1 MIEDTLIMI
10 PFDEALSRAISMVQ
24 PLESEA
30 VAVSDACGRVV
41 VEPVYA
47 QIDAPRVDIAAMDGY
62 AVRLDEAR
70 TDQAL
75 KVVGEAFAG
84 TPFTAALGEGQAVRI
99 FTGAHVP
106 AGADCIVM
114 QEYAQ
119 RSGDTVTFE
128 KGFGPARHIR
138 KRGGDFAAGALM
150 IERGTRLSPAA
161 MIALAGADKADA
173 VVARQPRVAI
183 IVTGDELV
191 APGSAAAIANRQP
204 DSASYGVAALAER
217 YGATIVQIFR
227 AEDDLATLEEIATQA
242 LSLADC
248 VIVIGGASV
257 GERDFAK
264 PMFAGAELELA
275 FSKVAIKPGKPVWFG
290 TAGGRCVLGLP
301 GNPGSAL
308 VTARLFAAP
317 LLTALQGG
325 DAWAEIQTVPLPLEV
340 PLEPGG
346 SREIFVRARLGKDG
360 LKPVANQESGA
371 QAPLAQSSWLI
382 RRAAHAP
389 AQVAGAMVRAIP
401 L

>member
-1 MIEDTLIMI
+1 MEG
-10 PFDEALSRAISMVQ
+10 
-24 PLESEA
+24 EA

>member
-1 MIEDTLIMI
+1 MIEDTRIMI

-150 IERGTRLSPAA
+150 IERGTRLSPAD

>member
-1 MIEDTLIMI
+1 MIEDTRIMI

-346 SREIFVRARLGKDG
+346 SREIFVRARLGMD
-360 LKPVANQESGA
+360 
-371 QAPLAQSSWLI
+371 
-382 RRAAHAP
+382 
-389 AQVAGAMVRAIP
+389 
-401 L
+401 

>member
-1 MIEDTLIMI
+1 MIEDTRIMI

-204 DSASYGVAALAER
+204 DSARYGVAALAER

>member
-1 MIEDTLIMI
+1 
-10 PFDEALSRAISMVQ
+10 MVQ

>member
-1 MIEDTLIMI
+1 MIEDTRIMI

-275 FSKVAIKPGKPVWFG
+275 FSKVAFKPGKPVWFG

>member
-1 MIEDTLIMI
+1 VIEDTRIMI

>member
-1 MIEDTLIMI
+1 
-10 PFDEALSRAISMVQ
+10 MVQ

-360 LKPVANQESGA
+360 LKPGANQESGA

>member
-1 MIEDTLIMI
+1 MC
-10 PFDEALSRAISMVQ
+10 S
-24 PLESEA
+24 
-30 VAVSDACGRVV
+30 SD
-41 VEPVYA
+41 
-47 QIDAPRVDIAAMDGY
+47 
-62 AVRLDEAR
+62 
-70 TDQAL
+70 
-75 KVVGEAFAG
+75 
-84 TPFTAALGEGQAVRI
+84 
-99 FTGAHVP
+99 
-106 AGADCIVM
+106 
-114 QEYAQ
+114 
-119 RSGDTVTFE
+119 
-128 KGFGPARHIR
+128 
-138 KRGGDFAAGALM
+138 
-150 IERGTRLSPAA
+150 
-161 MIALAGADKADA
+161 
-173 VVARQPRVAI
+173 
-183 IVTGDELV
+183 
-191 APGSAAAIANRQP
+191 
-204 DSASYGVAALAER
+204 
-217 YGATIVQIFR
+217 
-227 AEDDLATLEEIATQA
+227 LEEIATQA